1 MVTTGLKQIY
11 VLECGLQTKSGQFKV
26 AYYSI
31 LMKEIRILKSVK
43 LKQQDI
49 SSEVLVTAI
58 DVKCNFTENQG

>member
-1 MVTTGLKQIY
+1 MYWSVGYRQKLIWTN
-11 VLECGLQTKSGQFKV
+11 FKV

-31 LMKEIRILKSVK
+31 LMKEISILKSVK